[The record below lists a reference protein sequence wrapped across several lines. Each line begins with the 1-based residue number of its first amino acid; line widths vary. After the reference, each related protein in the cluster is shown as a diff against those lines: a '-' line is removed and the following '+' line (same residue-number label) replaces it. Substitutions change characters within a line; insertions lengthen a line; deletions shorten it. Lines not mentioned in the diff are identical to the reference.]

1 MVESSAMKLY
11 VGIDGGGS
19 KTECVVANETEILGR
34 FTAGTSKI
42 SRGGKDAAT
51 ASLRAAVQ
59 GAFYAA
65 KVTPDAV
72 QHTCFGVAGSSQPG
86 VKEWAIQTLNKLMPG
101 DITITGDHIIAHEAA
116 FHGKAGVILIAG
128 TGSIVYGRNEAGKT
142 LRAGGW
148 GPVISDEGSGDWI
161 GRNAVNA
168 ALLGNA
174 DGEKGAL
181 FADICK
187 AWEVQTA
194 DDIIRVANSY
204 PPPNFAA
211 LVPHVFDACD
221 AGDQLAI
228 DVLRRGGSQ
237 LGGIVLLVMH
247 QLWMDTETVRIS
259 CAGGVISNSER
270 FQKIVENRIHA
281 EWPAAEFTHDPI
293 DPAQGAL
300 FIARSAKS

>member
-1 MVESSAMKLY
+1 M
-11 VGIDGGGS
+11 GIDGGGS
-19 KTECVVANETEILGR
+19 KTECVVADENNILGR

-42 SRGGKDAAT
+42 QRAGKEAAT

-65 KVTPDAV
+65 KVAPESV
-72 QHTCFGVAGSSQPG
+72 VHTCFGIAGASQPG
-86 VKEWAIQTLNKLMPG
+86 VADWAKSTLATLMPG
-101 DITITGDHIIAHEAA
+101 GVTITGDHIIAHEAA
-116 FHGKAGVILIAG
+116 FHGKAGVLIIAG
-128 TGSIVYGRNEAGKT
+128 TGSIVFGRNAKGKT

-174 DGEKGAL
+174 DGERGAL
-181 FADICK
+181 FEDILK
-187 AWEVQTA
+187 AWEIKSA

-211 LVPHVFDACD
+211 LFPHVLSACD
-221 AGDQLAI
+221 AGDELAI

-237 LGGIVLLVMH
+237 LGGIALLVMH
-247 QLWMDTETVRIS
+247 QLWLDNERVEIAG
-259 CAGGVISNSER
+259 AGGALSNSKR
-270 FQKIVENRIHA
+270 LQQVVENRIQA
-281 EWPAAEFTHDPI
+281 EWPKVDFRHDPI

-300 FIARSAKS
+300 YLARNAAPRS

>member
-1 MVESSAMKLY
+1 MTLF

-19 KTECVVANETEILGR
+19 KTDCVVADEKEVLGR
-34 FTAGTSKI
+34 FTAGTCKI
-42 SRGGKDAAT
+42 SRVGKEAAT

-65 KVTPDAV
+65 QTTTVAV
-72 QHTCFGVAGSSQPG
+72 QHTCLGIAGSSQPG
-86 VKEWAIQTLNKLMPG
+86 VTEWAKQTLGTIMPG
-101 DITITGDHIIAHEAA
+101 GVTVVGDHIVAHEAA
-116 FHGKAGVILIAG
+116 FHGKAGVLVIAG
-128 TGSIVYGRNEAGKT
+128 TGSIVYGRSPKGKT

-161 GRNAVNA
+161 GRNAVNV

-187 AWEVQTA
+187 AWDAHTA
-194 DDIIRVANSY
+194 DDLIRIANSY

-211 LVPHVFDACD
+211 LFPSVIEACD

-237 LGGIVLLVMH
+237 LGAIVLLVIR
-247 QLWMDTETVRIS
+247 QLWAEGDPVTIAT
-259 CAGGVISNSER
+259 AGGAITNSER
-270 FQKIVENRIHA
+270 LRSMVENRILA
-281 EWPAAEFTHDPI
+281 EWSTANFRHDPI

-300 FIARSAKS
+300 YIARAAVSAES

>member
-1 MVESSAMKLY
+1 MRLF

-19 KTECVVANETEILGR
+19 KTDCVVANEQEVLGR

-42 SRGGKDAAT
+42 SRVGKEAAT

-65 KVTPDAV
+65 KTSSEGV
-72 QHTCFGVAGSSQPG
+72 QHTCLGIAGSSQPG
-86 VKEWAIQTLNKLMPG
+86 VAEWAKQTLASLMPG
-101 DITITGDHIIAHEAA
+101 GVTVVGDHIVAHEAA
-116 FHGKAGVILIAG
+116 FHGKDGVLIIAG
-128 TGSIVYGRNEAGKT
+128 TGSIVYGRNSNGKT

-148 GPVISDEGSGDWI
+148 GPVVSDEGSGDWI

-187 AWEVQTA
+187 AWEAHTA
-194 DDIIRVANSY
+194 DDIIRIANSY

-211 LVPHVFDACD
+211 LFPYVIDACN
-221 AGDQLAI
+221 AGDQLAV
-228 DVLRRGGSQ
+228 DVIRRGGSQ
-237 LGGIVLLVMH
+237 LGAIVLLVMR
-247 QLWMDTETVRIS
+247 QLWNESDSVTIAT
-259 CAGGVISNSER
+259 AGGAITNSER
-270 FQKIVENRIHA
+270 LRFMVENRILS
-281 EWPAAEFTHDPI
+281 EWSGANFRHDPI

-300 FIARSAKS
+300 YIARDTTTTKS